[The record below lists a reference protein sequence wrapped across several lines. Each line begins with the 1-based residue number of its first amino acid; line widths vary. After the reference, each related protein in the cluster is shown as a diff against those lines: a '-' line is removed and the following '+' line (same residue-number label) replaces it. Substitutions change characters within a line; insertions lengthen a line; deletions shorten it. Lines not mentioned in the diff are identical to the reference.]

1 MAKVKD
7 STKETIKQYLK
18 EVEKFC
24 SVDRAVLFGSRARGN
39 GKKHSD
45 IDIAIFSKKVN
56 DHNRLE
62 MMSKM
67 VLAGGK
73 FNMDIQPVAFSE
85 KDYFQSDSGF
95 VRTEIR
101 KKGVVIA

>member
-7 STKETIKQYLK
+7 STKETLKQYLR
-18 EVEKFC
+18 EIGKFC
-24 SVDRAVLFGSRARGN
+24 PVDRAVLFGSHARGN
-39 GKKHSD
+39 AKKNSD
-45 IDIAIFSKKVN
+45 IDIAIFSKNVT
-56 DHNRLE
+56 DRNRLE

-101 KKGVVIA
+101 KKGVVLV

>member
-1 MAKVKD
+1 MAKIKD
-7 STKETIKQYLK
+7 STKETIKLYLR

-24 SVDRAVLFGSRARGN
+24 PVDRAVLFGSHASGN
-39 GKKHSD
+39 AKKCSD
-45 IDIAIFSKKVN
+45 IDIAIFSKKIN
-56 DHNRLE
+56 DRNRLE

-73 FNMDIQPVAFSE
+73 FKLDIQPVAFSE

-95 VRTEIR
+95 VRTEIK